1 MIALP
6 LAVLTLQL
14 LTPPAGLPPP
24 TLRLIHVDARAAVHA
39 DVSENAGASRV
50 ALIIPFD
57 TSIQPYWLGVDV
69 DCAAGTVLTPWRQSA
84 VGLSGHGRE
93 PLSGAVP
100 QSLHDAGAGPAVGRQ
115 VCRGETLFP
124 ETAPVGDADAAM
136 SEAYDLP
143 FLVRERPDI
152 YRRTGDL
159 AESLEFLGLAA
170 DDFGWF
176 VDPRSAREVDGGVEI
191 QTLRIAGRSFEEI
204 PGARYVW
211 SRMRF
216 SCDTPTGRILTAF
229 AYDDGNQPISPAGAE
244 VDLPPFSPNS
254 PLDIARRF
262 ACSPGDPPDSQTV
275 PGLWSALIGVRDHF
289 APGGPAENGR
299 QDR

>member
-14 LTPPAGLPPP
+14 LGPPPDAPPP

-39 DVSENAGASRV
+39 DISDGGRTSRM
-50 ALIIPFD
+50 ALITSFD
-57 TSIQPYWLGVDV
+57 TSIEPYWLGVDV
-69 DCAAGTVLTPWRQSA
+69 ECAAGTALTVWRQSA
-84 VGLSGHGRE
+84 VVLRE
-93 PLSGAVP
+93 GDRRPLAGAVP
-100 QSLHDAGAGPAVGRQ
+100 QPLQDSGAGPAIGRQ
-115 VCRGETLFP
+115 LCAGETLFP
-124 ETAPVGDADAAM
+124 DAAPVADADAAM
-136 SEAYDLP
+136 IEAYNLP
-143 FLVRERPDI
+143 FLVRERSDI

-159 AESLEFLGLAA
+159 AEHLEFLGLSG

-176 VDPRSAREVDGGVEI
+176 VDPRSVREVDGGIEI

-216 SCDTPTGRILTAF
+216 SCDTPTGRSLTAF
-229 AYDDGNQPISPAGAE
+229 AYDDGNQPIGPAGAE
-244 VDLPPFSPNS
+244 VDLPPFSTNS

-262 ACSPGDPPDSQTV
+262 ACSPADPPDSQTV

-289 APGGPAENGR
+289 APGGPAER
-299 QDR
+299 RPQEP